1 MRQSKGK
8 GKGAVDAGFV
18 ECVKCDALMV
28 QDSPTGSWRE
38 IDDILAA
45 WESKPLEEL
54 IKAEK
59 FRRLARE
66 QKDAE
71 SPDSDQEPDCEV
83 AMVHTAGSGV
93 IDPGCGRALIGLE
106 TLEKHI
112 DVTGQDVA
120 INKDHTPIFFRGFN
134 GEGEHSIG
142 VCTIPW
148 KCGKH
153 TEMLDLHVVRGS
165 AGLLLSKPMLKQMK
179 CVLDMSKD
187 TLHVGVADVT
197 LRLNLSPGDHYEA
210 PLDGSS
216 EIKQRQG
223 FQ

>member
-1 MRQSKGK
+1 
-8 GKGAVDAGFV
+8 
-18 ECVKCDALMV
+18 MV
-28 QDSPTGSWRE
+28 QESPTGVWQE
-38 IDDILAA
+38 MDDILDA
-45 WESKPLEEL
+45 WDSKPPEEF
-54 IKAEK
+54 IKVEK
-59 FRRLARE
+59 CRRLAIE

-71 SPDSDQEPDCEV
+71 NLETDQEPESEV

-120 INKDHTPIFFRGFN
+120 INKVHTPIFFRGFN
-134 GEGEHSIG
+134 GEGEQSIG

-153 TEMLDLHVVRGS
+153 TEMLDLYVARGS
-165 AGLLLSKPMLKQMK
+165 AGLLLSKPLLKQMGR
-179 CVLDMSKD
+179 VLGMSKD
-187 TLHVGVADVT
+187 ALHVGVADVT
-197 LRLNLSPGDHYEA
+197 LRLNLSPGNHYEA
-210 PLDGSS
+210 PLDG
-216 EIKQRQG
+216 KQRQG

>member
-1 MRQSKGK
+1 MRQFKGK

-18 ECVKCDALMV
+18 DGVECDALMV
-28 QDSPTGSWRE
+28 QDTPTGSWRE

-66 QKDAE
+66 QKDAG

-120 INKDHTPIFFRGFN
+120 INKVHTPIFFRGFN
-134 GEGEHSIG
+134 GEGEQSIG
-142 VCTIPW
+142 VC
-148 KCGKH
+148 
-153 TEMLDLHVVRGS
+153 VRSRGS
-165 AGLLLSKPMLKQMK
+165 
-179 CVLDMSKD
+179 
-187 TLHVGVADVT
+187 VAIT
-197 LRLNLSPGDHYEA
+197 RRCS
-210 PLDGSS
+210 
-216 EIKQRQG
+216 I
-223 FQ
+223 FT

>member
-8 GKGAVDAGFV
+8 GKGAVDEGFV
-18 ECVKCDALMV
+18 DCVECGAFMA
-28 QDSPTGSWRE
+28 QDSPTGVWPE

-54 IKAEK
+54 IKAET

-71 SPDSDQEPDCEV
+71 NPETDQEPECGV

-106 TLEKHI
+106 TSEKHI

-120 INKDHTPIFFRGFN
+120 INKVHTPIFFHGFN
-134 GEGEHSIG
+134 GE
-142 VCTIPW
+142 
-148 KCGKH
+148 
-153 TEMLDLHVVRGS
+153 
-165 AGLLLSKPMLKQMK
+165 
-179 CVLDMSKD
+179 
-187 TLHVGVADVT
+187 
-197 LRLNLSPGDHYEA
+197 
-210 PLDGSS
+210 
-216 EIKQRQG
+216 
-223 FQ
+223 